1 MTLFFISL
9 IIIVIIFVILFPE
22 YAWYIVLLAFAF
34 EVLTFEVIILIRKE
48 IEFIVRT
55 HRNILREEL
64 INDIEKLYKCKNLND
79 VIDWRLD
86 R

>member
-1 MTLFFISL
+1 MIVFFISL
-9 IIIVIIFVILFPE
+9 VVIVTIFVILFPE
-22 YAWYIVLLAFAF
+22 YAWYIVLLGLAF
-34 EVLTFEVIILIRKE
+34 EGLTFGVIIFIRKE
-48 IEFIVRT
+48 IEFIIRN

-79 VIDWRLD
+79 IIDWRLD

>member
-9 IIIVIIFVILFPE
+9 VVIVIIFVILFPE
-22 YAWYIVLLAFAF
+22 YAWYIVLLALAF
-34 EVLTFEVIILIRKE
+34 EGLTFGVIIFIRKE
-48 IEFIVRT
+48 IESIVRK
-55 HRNILREEL
+55 HRNILRKEL
-64 INDIEKLYKCKNLND
+64 IDDIEKLYKCKSLND